1 MTRLSIIRKMLN
13 LGKVKEEI
21 ITTVKK
27 QFPDIKEKKIRDQI
41 NSELY
46 RLKKR
51 GAFRIDDLR
60 GNIRVIP
67 SNKCPSKEG

>member
-13 LGKVKEEI
+13 LGKTKEEI

-27 QFPDIKEKKIRDQI
+27 QFPDVKEKKIRDQI

-51 GAFRIDDLR
+51 GAFRMDDLR

-67 SNKCPSKEG
+67 SNKYPSKEE